1 MAVNT
6 LLMAFI
12 FQKKGGYKM
21 CYKDEV
27 QKRNAAKLQRKFD
40 EVNAPSFLRDYF
52 YNLNSEAGK
61 LNYWSVIYQFLNW
74 LLEDQRIQKQAIEDI
89 VESDMDKLTKIDVI
103 VYLEK
108 LLSEGISPSTIN
120 TKKNVLSGFW
130 THMVDE
136 GISSKNIVRS
146 IPKSKFKIKKK
157 NAAKVPLPEDMDEML
172 EKMNKKKDDFVRE
185 RNLIVIRVLKGT
197 GLRESELAGL
207 DLSDLHLEVERP
219 YITVMGKGVYYKED
233 EESVLVSKDAK
244 LAFREW
250 LKIRSELENIIDDKA
265 VFLNKNGKRL
275 SEDNIKSMFK
285 TYSGKITP
293 HMLRHLYATILYQE
307 SGHDAAFVQGQ
318 LRHSD
323 VNTTIGTY
331 VASDSKSY
339 AALENM

>member
-1 MAVNT
+1 
-6 LLMAFI
+6 
-12 FQKKGGYKM
+12 M

-27 QKRNAAKLQRKFD
+27 QKRNAEKLQRKFA
-40 EVNAPSFLRDYF
+40 ETKVPSFIRDYF

-61 LNYWSVIYQFLNW
+61 LNYWSIICQFLNW
-74 LLEDQRIQKQAIEDI
+74 LIEEQRIQKKSIMNI
-89 VESDMDKLTKIDVI
+89 TESDMDKITKIDVI

-136 GISSKNIVRS
+136 EIVNKNIVHS

-157 NAAKVPLPEDMDEML
+157 NNAKVPLPEDMNEML
-172 EKMNKKKDDFVRE
+172 EKMHKKKDDFVRE
-185 RNLIVIRVLKGT
+185 RNLIVVRILKGT

-207 DLSDLHLEVERP
+207 DMVDLHLDVEHP

-233 EESVLVSKDAK
+233 EEPVLISKDAK
-244 LAFREW
+244 LAFEDW
-250 LKIRSELENIIDDKA
+250 LKIRNRMENIVDEKA
-265 VFLNKNGKRL
+265 LFLNKNGKRL

-307 SGHDAAFVQGQ
+307 SGHDAALVQEQ

-331 VASDSKSY
+331 AASDTRSY